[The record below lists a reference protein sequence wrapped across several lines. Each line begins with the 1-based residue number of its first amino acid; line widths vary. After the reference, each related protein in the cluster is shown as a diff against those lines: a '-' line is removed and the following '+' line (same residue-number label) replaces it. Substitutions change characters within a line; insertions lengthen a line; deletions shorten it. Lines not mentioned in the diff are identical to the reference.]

1 MTVFVSTLDRMAFLM
16 LLLLAGYLLVRVK
29 IIPGEGAGL
38 LSKMENWLFVP
49 ALVMGTFMDN
59 FTPERLGAA
68 GRYFAAG
75 SVVGLISVP
84 VAILGAR
91 LCTKDGYIRKICTYG
106 LAFANF
112 GFMGNAVVSALYP
125 EIFMEYLIFVLPL
138 WVLIYL
144 WGVPSLLMPSEGD
157 RGGLASRLRNLIN
170 PMFIGMLIGMALGAT
185 GLKLPGFFTSAV
197 GTLGD
202 CMSPIAMLLTG
213 MTVARI
219 DLKRTMGNPAIY
231 ISSLLRLIVIPA
243 AAVVLLHFLPLE
255 RGLALC
261 TVCALAMP
269 LGLNTIV
276 IPNAYG
282 RDPSVAAGMALVSHL
297 CSCLTIPAV
306 FWLFDLLVR

>member
-1 MTVFVSTLDRMAFLM
+1 MTVFFSTLNQMAFL
-16 LLLLAGYLLVRVK
+16 LLLILAGYLLVRTK

-75 SVVGLISVP
+75 AVVGLISVP
-84 VAILGAR
+84 VSILGAR
-91 LCTKDGYIRKICTYG
+91 LCSKDSYLRKICTYG

-125 EIFMEYLIFVLPL
+125 EIFMEYLVFTLPL

-144 WGVPSLLMPSEGD
+144 WGVPSLLMPSDSDKGS
-157 RGGLASRLRNLIN
+157 LAARLRNLVN
-170 PMFIGMLIGMALGAT
+170 PMFICMLIGMAIGMT
-185 GLKLPGFFTSAV
+185 GLKLPEFADSV
-197 GTLGD
+197 ISTLGS

-231 ISSLLRLIVIPA
+231 ISSLLRLIVIPV
-243 AAVVLLHFLPLE
+243 AAVLILHFLPLDY
-255 RGLALC
+255 GLALC
-261 TVCALAMP
+261 AVCALAMP

-282 RDPSVAAGMALVSHL
+282 LDPAAGAGMALVSHL
-297 CSCLTIPAV
+297 GSCLTIPAV
-306 FWLFDLLVR
+306 FWLFDLLIR